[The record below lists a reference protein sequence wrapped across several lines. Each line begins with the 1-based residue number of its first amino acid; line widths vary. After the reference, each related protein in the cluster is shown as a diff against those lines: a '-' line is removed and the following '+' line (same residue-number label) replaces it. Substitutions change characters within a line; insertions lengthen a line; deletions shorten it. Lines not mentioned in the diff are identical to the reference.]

1 VILVFGWLKDFL
13 QIYTWKEFWI
23 VMSVPTVI
31 LGFWF
36 LFCLLLSIPVII
48 IKAIAIWALLI
59 ILMLGSVTVDV
70 LRKRQNKV

>member
-1 VILVFGWLKDFL
+1 M
-13 QIYTWKEFWI
+13 
-23 VMSVPTVI
+23 MSVPTAI

-48 IKAIAIWALLI
+48 IRAIAIWALLI